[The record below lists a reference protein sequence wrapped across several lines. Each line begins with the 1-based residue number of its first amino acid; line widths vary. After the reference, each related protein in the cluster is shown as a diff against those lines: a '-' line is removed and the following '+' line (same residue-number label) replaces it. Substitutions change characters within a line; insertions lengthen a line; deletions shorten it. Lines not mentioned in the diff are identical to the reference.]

1 MAGGHYRDHMPQ
13 RVIYLQVAHYEHDA
27 EFGQWSLWKEW
38 RCAAALRVDYQ
49 AGRALSQKTYKTH
62 VPHEMW
68 MWIERQLNRR
78 RATWLVAEDIGSA
91 LTLSG
96 MWQGIGRAGYK
107 LRRII
112 MSDPPTVVTLEM
124 GRGTLTCVDLRNYVA
139 QVFCTTADGLPT
151 TSIQAVPTRDDQV
164 GWLEWCAEQCR
175 SLCHCF
181 TSIMSFA
188 SRYGNAVWSIS
199 LPGIAWRIW
208 RTWYSARRTA
218 KTHLTAG
225 LSLERASYY
234 PGECAAYRVGS
245 LPGAFAHCD
254 VNSLYPWT
262 MLHGLYPV
270 SPLAEGTSETVRGL
284 IDRCNDGVCAAR
296 VCVRSED
303 IPYPRREGVH
313 TFRTVGKFWTVL
325 AGPELKHALD
335 TGRVCAVCEWVH
347 YRAAPLFVG
356 WVTDLYAERL
366 RAREKGDKLREGVI
380 KLTMNALS
388 GKFNQRLSDWR
399 DRTDLVPPN
408 PYGCWTCY
416 DYLTGEARY
425 YRAIAG
431 HVQERTERRDWAE
444 SRPLIA
450 ACITAYGRERMRQ
463 LRASAGDES
472 VCYQDTDSLILRE
485 SSWRKLVRMG
495 EASDTRLGGLRLLGV
510 YDGAHIYGPKRY
522 ALGGKITMAG
532 VDRSQAVSVDGTYTR
547 QAQQSMASSLLD
559 EPQGYVGM
567 SRKTVRLR
575 DIPKDATVCQDGT
588 VLPITLWED

>member
-1 MAGGHYRDHMPQ
+1 MAGGYYRDHMPQ
-13 RVIYLQVAHYEHDA
+13 RVIYLQVAHHEHDA
-27 EFGQWSLWKEW
+27 EFGSWQLWKEW
-38 RCAAALRVDYQ
+38 RCGAALVADYSGGRIIATRVASFMRGHD
-49 AGRALSQKTYKTH
+49 L
-62 VPHEMW
+62 W
-68 MWIERQLNRR
+68 MWIENHCRTR
-78 RATWLVAEDIGSA
+78 RATWLVANNLGAA

-96 MWQGIGRAGYK
+96 MWNVVGKGRCS

-124 GRGTLTCVDLRNYVA
+124 GRGTLTCVDVANY
-139 QVFCTTADGLPT
+139 L
-151 TSIQAVPTRDDQV
+151 QASHCQSGNEQCSSTGCDTIGRDDSI
-164 GWLEWCAEQCR
+164 GWQMWCQEQCQ
-175 SLCHCF
+175 SLCRCF

-188 SRYGNAVWSIS
+188 SRYGSAVWSVS

-218 KTHLTAG
+218 KTHSTAG

-234 PGECAAYRVGS
+234 PGECAAFRVGFQ
-245 LPGAFAHCD
+245 PGAFTHCD

-303 IPYPRREGVH
+303 IPYPRREGVNVL
-313 TFRTVGKFWTVL
+313 RTVGKFWTVL

-347 YRAAPLFVG
+347 YRAAPMFVG

-366 RAREKGDKLREGVI
+366 RAREKGDRLRESVI

-388 GKFNQRLSDWR
+388 GKFNQRLSDWH
-399 DRTDLVPPN
+399 DRPDLVPPN

-416 DYLTGEARY
+416 DYLTGNARY

-532 VDRSQAVSVDGTYTR
+532 VDRAQAVSVDGTYTR

-567 SRKTVRLR
+567 SRKIVRLR
-575 DIPKDATVCQDGT
+575 DIPRDATVCQDGT